1 MFLKGSIISGEFDE
15 QMNEFSLQTI
25 KHFNTQSTIKEN
37 QLKALFHYLQKH
49 EGDKD
54 GQVITLYDQM
64 PIRLSPEE
72 IKHLLSDLE
81 KVGTMYH

>member
-1 MFLKGSIISGEFDE
+1 MFLEGSIISGEFDE
-15 QMNEFSLQTI
+15 QMNEFSLQTV
-25 KHFNTQSTIKEN
+25 KHLSTQSTIKEN
-37 QLKALFHYLQKH
+37 QLKILYQYLQEH

-64 PIRLSPEE
+64 PIQLSPEE